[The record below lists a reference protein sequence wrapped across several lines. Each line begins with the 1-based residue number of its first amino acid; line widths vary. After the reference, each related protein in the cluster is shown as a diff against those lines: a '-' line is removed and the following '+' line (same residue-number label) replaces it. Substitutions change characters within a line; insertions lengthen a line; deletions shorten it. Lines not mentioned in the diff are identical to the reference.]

1 MVADSDAERG
11 WADFA
16 SLEAHFK
23 SIDISSPVWSRDCQ
37 GCCSPRSWFWC
48 EVLEEFTIWTARKR
62 HQTRN

>member
-23 SIDISSPVWSRDCQ
+23 SIDISSPV
-37 GCCSPRSWFWC
+37 
-48 EVLEEFTIWTARKR
+48 
-62 HQTRN
+62 